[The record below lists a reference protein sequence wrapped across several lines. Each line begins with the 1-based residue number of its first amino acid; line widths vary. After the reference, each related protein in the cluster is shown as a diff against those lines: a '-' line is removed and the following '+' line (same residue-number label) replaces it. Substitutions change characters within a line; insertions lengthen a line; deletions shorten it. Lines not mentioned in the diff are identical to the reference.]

1 MLNNFPAVR
10 VRINQGA
17 NYERIFL
24 NSLQLCLVWILPQ
37 PDKTITPAIVTHRA
51 AIKAVLDNYEY
62 Q

>member
-1 MLNNFPAVR
+1 VR